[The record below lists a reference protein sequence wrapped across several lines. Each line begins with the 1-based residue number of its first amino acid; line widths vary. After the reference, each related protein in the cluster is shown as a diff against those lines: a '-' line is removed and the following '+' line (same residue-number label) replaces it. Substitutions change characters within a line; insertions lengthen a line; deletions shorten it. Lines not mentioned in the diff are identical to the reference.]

1 VNIHIFRSL
10 DVDIDYAQLRVLLV
24 DDQSLVRTLVAQSL
38 KAMGFRAE
46 LITQAPDGTAA
57 LRLLEVREVD
67 LVICDIEMR
76 PMNGLDLLKALR
88 CGQTLNAPNL
98 PFLFLSAYSD
108 RGNVE
113 QAVKLHA
120 DDFIVKPPK
129 PADVERAIRL
139 ALSRPRPSV
148 DQFASYVAELPGSEF
163 SHRPTISPAGDPSGG
178 DESIQEIEL
187 RHVPIGALLA
197 RDLFSTSGHL
207 LLPAGSRV
215 TSAQLEGLIAHND
228 RYEVSYLAIVMEDDI
243 EE

>member
-1 VNIHIFRSL
+1 MNNNCS
-10 DVDIDYAQLRVLLV
+10 QLRVLLV

-38 KAMGFRAE
+38 KAMGFRTE
-46 LITQAPDGTAA
+46 LITQASDGAAA

-113 QAVKLHA
+113 EAVKLQA

-129 PADVERAIRL
+129 PSDVERAIQQVM
-139 ALSRPRPSV
+139 SRPRPPV
-148 DQFASYVAELPGSEF
+148 YALSYHIAELPIGEVA
-163 SHRPTISPAGDPSGG
+163 HRQTGASSTDSPDRVGLV
-178 DESIQEIEL
+178 QEVEL
-187 RHVPIGALLA
+187 REVPIGALLA
-197 RDLFSTSGHL
+197 KDLFSTSGHL
-207 LLPAGSRV
+207 LLPAGGRI
-215 TSAQLEGLIAHND
+215 TQTQLDALRAHND
-228 RYEVSYLAIVMEDDI
+228 RYEVSCIAIVVEDSI
-243 EE
+243 EK